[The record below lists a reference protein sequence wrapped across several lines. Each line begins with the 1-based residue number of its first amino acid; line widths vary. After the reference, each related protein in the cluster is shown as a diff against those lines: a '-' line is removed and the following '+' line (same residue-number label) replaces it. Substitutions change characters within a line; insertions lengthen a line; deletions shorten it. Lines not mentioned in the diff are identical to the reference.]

1 MNQRRGIYPLN
12 FLKKLFSKR
21 DEKAIEE
28 QIEKQY
34 IFVELDLEHWYEPFY
49 AQNLTSKSS
58 ISIKKEDD
66 PALYEKLLTGRSISP
81 TVAVDT
87 SIEFFIQSDHFD
99 ADDIVKVGIVI
110 RHVCST
116 FDAILMEAVFWKRDD
131 SVESIPFQLN
141 VSQDDEQSRLA
152 SALISIQKEIPF
164 YFGRV
169 ENGEFTI
176 IKQLVAQM
184 PELVQNDMQITLV
197 ELYND
202 EMRKAG
208 PFVELQSIA
217 DREMTTAGW
226 VFHFDDEKLKEED
239 LDLSLIKVN
248 MLRTIFDKINRL
260 SDKGRFTGWIAENV
274 GDRDGSGPYG
284 ETTTF
289 ILTAT
294 ESLHMNGKLH
304 AEVLHYLK
312 SLHGFIREDGGYPL
326 KYEALPIFRQEE
338 GGYGFGAID
347 EDFLAKADRLSRKMT
362 NKEVN
367 LYNKLLNMKAAT

>member
-1 MNQRRGIYPLN
+1 MNFI
-12 FLKKLFSKR
+12 KKLFSKQ

-49 AQNLTSKSS
+49 TRNLTRKPSFL
-58 ISIKKEDD
+58 IKKEDESVLHERLSTGHPIFPKIAAD
-66 PALYEKLLTGRSISP
+66 P
-81 TVAVDT
+81 
-87 SIEFFIQSDHFD
+87 SIEFFIQPNHFD
-99 ADDIVKVGIVI
+99 AADIVKAGIVV
-110 RHVCST
+110 RHACST
-116 FDAILMEAVFWKRDD
+116 FDTILMEAVFWKRDD
-131 SVESIPFQLN
+131 SVETIPFQLN
-141 VSQDDEQSRLA
+141 VRQDDEQSRLA

-169 ENGEFTI
+169 ENGEFAI
-176 IKQLVAQM
+176 DKQLVAQM

-202 EMRKAG
+202 EMRKTG
-208 PFVELQSIA
+208 PFVELQSIV

-226 VFHFDDEKLKEED
+226 VFHFDDEKLKKED
-239 LDLSLIKVN
+239 LDLSFIKVDI
-248 MLRTIFDKINRL
+248 LRTIFNKIDRL
-260 SDKGRFTGWIAENV
+260 SNKGRFTGWIAENV
-274 GDRDGSGPYG
+274 GNRYGSGPYG

-289 ILTAT
+289 VLTAT

-312 SLHGFIREDGGYPL
+312 SLQGFIREDGGYPL

-338 GGYGFGAID
+338 GRYGFGAVD

-367 LYNKLLNMKAAT
+367 LYNKLLNMKAVT

>member
-1 MNQRRGIYPLN
+1 MNFI
-12 FLKKLFSKR
+12 KKLFSKR

-49 AQNLTSKSS
+49 AQNLTRKPS
-58 ISIKKEDD
+58 ILTEIEED
-66 PALYEKLLTGRSISP
+66 PVLYERLETGHSIFP
-81 TVAVDT
+81 KIAADT
-87 SIEFFIQSDHFD
+87 SIEFFIQPDHFD
-99 ADDIVKVGIVI
+99 ADDIVKAGIAV
-110 RHVCST
+110 RHAYST
-116 FDAILMEAVFWKRDD
+116 FNAIVMEAVFWKSDH
-131 SVESIPFQLN
+131 SVEAIPFQLN
-141 VSQDDEQSRLA
+141 VRQDDEQCRLA

-176 IKQLVAQM
+176 GKQLIAQM
-184 PELVQNDMQITLV
+184 PEPVQNDMQITLV

-202 EMRKAG
+202 EMRKTG
-208 PFVELQSIA
+208 PLVELQSIT

-239 LDLSLIKVN
+239 LDLSFIKVDI
-248 MLRTIFDKINRL
+248 LRTIFDKINRL
-260 SDKGRFTGWIAENV
+260 SGRGRFTGWIAENV
-274 GDRDGSGPYG
+274 GDRDGSGLYG

-289 ILTAT
+289 VLTAT
-294 ESLHMNGKLH
+294 ESLHMKGKLH
-304 AEVLHYLK
+304 AEVLHYLQ
-312 SLHGFIREDGGYPL
+312 SLQGFIREDGGYPI

-338 GGYGFGAID
+338 GGYGFGAVD

-367 LYNKLLNMKAAT
+367 LYNKLLNMKAVT